1 MAAAAEFNLSDMKFI
16 VLLGL
21 LITLV
26 CIFIFS
32 LCVGS
37 SPIGFREFLGYVV
50 DQSASTTTEL
60 VIRDIRLPR
69 SLAAV
74 LTGSAL
80 GVSGAMLQGMLR
92 NPLASPFLLGISS
105 GAGVC
110 VVILFSLNI
119 VSYWIPIGAWLGAVI
134 AAVVVFCIAYD
145 QKQIS
150 LERLILSGVAV
161 SSILG
166 SIQAVFLIRSD
177 DTRIQNSL
185 TWLSGTLAGSDWNN
199 LTFTWVPIVLCLLS
213 ALFFAKQLNLALL
226 DDDTSRSLGLS
237 LTQLRVLIGT
247 VATVLTACSVCLAG
261 LVGFVGLVVPHVAR
275 LLCGNNFIFV
285 LPFSGLLGALAVLA
299 GDVVARVYFWELP
312 VGIVTAL
319 FGSPFFIYLLR
330 KRSAQAGL

>member
-1 MAAAAEFNLSDMKFI
+1 MKLFYFLLSI
-16 VLLGL
+16 LL
-21 LITLV
+21 LIGV
-26 CIFIFS
+26 FIYS
-32 LCVGS
+32 MCVGD
-37 SPIGFREFLGYVV
+37 SPIGFKEFLDYFSGSPSSDTAV
-50 DQSASTTTEL
+50 L

-69 SLAAV
+69 SLAAL

-119 VSYWIPIGAWLGAVI
+119 LSWWIPVGAWFGAVVS
-134 AAVVVFCIAYD
+134 ALLVFCIAYD

-161 SSILG
+161 SSVLG
-166 SIQAVFLIRSD
+166 SVQAIFLLRSD

-185 TWLSGTLAGSDWNN
+185 TWLSGTLAGRDWSD
-199 LTFTWVPIVLCLLS
+199 LTFTWLPIVLCLFGSLV
-213 ALFFAKQLNLALL
+213 FAKQLNLALL
-226 DDDTSRSLGLS
+226 DDDTSQSLGLS
-237 LTQLRVLIGT
+237 LTRLRILIGV
-247 VATVLTACSVCLAG
+247 VATVLTACSVCIAG
-261 LVGFVGLVVPHVAR
+261 LVGFVGLVIPHIAR
-275 LLCGNNFIFV
+275 LLCGSNFIYV
-285 LPFSGLLGALAVLA
+285 LPFSGVLGALAVLG
-299 GDVVARVYFWELP
+299 GDVIARVYFWELP

-330 KRSAQAGL
+330 KRKAQGGF